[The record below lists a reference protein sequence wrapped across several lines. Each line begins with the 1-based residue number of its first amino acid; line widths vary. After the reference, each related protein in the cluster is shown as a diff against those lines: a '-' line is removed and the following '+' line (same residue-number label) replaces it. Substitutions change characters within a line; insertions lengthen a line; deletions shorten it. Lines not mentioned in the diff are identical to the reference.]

1 MSIADVC
8 NLVGEIAELVV
19 NKKAV
24 LAKWE
29 LEEALEFSQFKTR
42 LRTLTD
48 KALPIRGDLTPCPVC
63 QKKSAIHIYLDDHHM
78 CRLCFQQL
86 LEMRGVLLK

>member
-1 MSIADVC
+1 MSLADVC

-19 NKKAV
+19 KPEKV

-48 KALPIRGDLTPCPVC
+48 RARPIRGNLTPCPVC
-63 QKKSAIHIYLDDHHM
+63 QKKSAIHVYLDKNFICKM
-78 CRLCFQQL
+78 CFEQL
-86 LEMRGVLLK
+86 LEIRGVLLK